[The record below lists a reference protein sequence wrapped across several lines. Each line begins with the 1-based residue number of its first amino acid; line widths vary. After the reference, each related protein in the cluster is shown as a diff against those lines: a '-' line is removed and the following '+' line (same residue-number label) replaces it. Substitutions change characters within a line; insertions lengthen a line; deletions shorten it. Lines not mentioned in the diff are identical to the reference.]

1 MCDPVR
7 EAELEPLLSV
17 SLVSMECLEFNVF
30 VASRG
35 SAIQLSSLRSGKSV
49 GVEEERDK
57 VSVAPSL
64 RFSAAIFFSSAE
76 VEVGSSTRSPSSSV
90 GDVENDGG
98 GRGIKREQGSPVLSL
113 DACRA

>member
-35 SAIQLSSLRSGKSV
+35 SAIQLSSLRSGKSA

-57 VSVAPSL
+57 LSVTPSL
-64 RFSAAIFFSSAE
+64 RFSAAIFSSLAE
-76 VEVGSSTRSPSSSV
+76 AKVGPSTRSPSSSV
-90 GDVENDGG
+90 GDAGNDEG
-98 GRGIKREQGSPVLSL
+98 GRGIKREQG
-113 DACRA
+113 